1 MVGSSRA
8 EDVIRSAPMR
18 LRIALASF
26 AGLAA
31 LAASL
36 AARPAAAKNC
46 SGLYSPC
53 IDDDTLWPHAGPAR
67 FVAVGSTDTVPAGQ
81 VGFGLVT
88 TYLHDPVVLRT
99 FLGPGTTEAD
109 QNAIHDQ
116 VNGTFLWSY
125 GVTRRLQLNIAVP
138 LTFGQSGSGL
148 SPITGG
154 DGLKDTAVRDMRF
167 GFAYALV
174 PHPRL
179 PDDAMPTS
187 FGLVGRLE
195 MSAPSGDSD
204 DLAGERS
211 GVFIPSLAADWRS
224 GRFFVGAEVGARL
237 RPTTELDG
245 ARIGTQLVTA
255 LGVGYDLLKRRE
267 LLTATLEAWAL
278 PTFAEQHELQKD
290 GYGSTISAPDGKT
303 IAPAEWQLSV
313 RTAPVHD
320 GDVSIQAGGGGALP
334 VSGNVVTQ
342 PKYRF
347 TLGIRWAPTGR
358 TPPATP

>member
-1 MVGSSRA
+1 
-8 EDVIRSAPMR
+8 MR
-18 LRIALASF
+18 IRIALASF
-26 AGLAA
+26 AGLATAAA
-31 LAASL
+31 LL
-36 AARPAAAKNC
+36 VARPAAAKNC

-67 FVAVGSTDTVPAGQ
+67 FVAVGSTDTVPTGQ

-88 TYLHDPVVLRT
+88 TYLHAPIVLKT
-99 FLGPGTTEAD
+99 SLGPSSGRAD
-109 QNAIHDQ
+109 QDVIKDQ

-125 GVTRRLQLNIAVP
+125 GVTRRLQLDIAVP
-138 LTFGQSGSGL
+138 LTFGQGGGGL
-148 SPITGG
+148 AAVTGG

-174 PHPRL
+174 PHPRV

-195 MSAPSGDSD
+195 VSAPSGDAD
-204 DLAGERS
+204 QFAGERS
-211 GVFIPSLAADWRS
+211 GVFVPSLSADWRS
-224 GRFFVGAEVGARL
+224 GRFFAGAELGARL
-237 RPTTELDG
+237 RPTTELAG

-255 LGVGYDLLKRRE
+255 LGAGYDLLKRRE
-267 LLTATLEAWAL
+267 LLTVTAEAWAL
-278 PTFAEQHELQKD
+278 PTFAEQHDLE
-290 GYGSTISAPDGKT
+290 YGQYATVSAPNGKSIT
-303 IAPAEWQLSV
+303 PAEWQLAV

-320 GDVSIQAGGGGALP
+320 GDISIQAGGGGGIPIGGDAIT
-334 VSGNVVTQ
+334 V

-358 TPPATP
+358 TPLPKP